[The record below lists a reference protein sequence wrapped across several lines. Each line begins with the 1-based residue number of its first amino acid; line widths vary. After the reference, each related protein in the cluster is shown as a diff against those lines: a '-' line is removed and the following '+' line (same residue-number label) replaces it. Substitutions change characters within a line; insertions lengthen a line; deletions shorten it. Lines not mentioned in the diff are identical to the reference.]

1 LYATG
6 SEALW
11 KFQKRT
17 ISTEEASQ
25 NPENIVVPCSAFYM
39 SELSKLDQQPFGD
52 AVFAENPEPRCPC
65 VLLLDT
71 STSMSGAKIAELNGG
86 LQTFAEEL
94 RSDAMAAK
102 RAEVAIVTFG
112 PVQTVQHFV
121 TADAFQAP
129 TLVAAGDTPMGA
141 AVRQAVDLV
150 SERKA
155 TYKAHGI
162 GYYRPWL
169 FLITDGA
176 PTDDVSPATAIIKD
190 GEASKSL
197 MFYAVGV
204 EGADMIR
211 LRQISVRE
219 PLKLRGLSFREL
231 FVWLSNSLGSVSR
244 SQPGESVPLANP
256 TAPSGWATAN

>member
-1 LYATG
+1 
-6 SEALW
+6 
-11 KFQKRT
+11 
-17 ISTEEASQ
+17 
-25 NPENIVVPCSAFYM
+25 
-39 SELSKLDQQPFGD
+39 
-52 AVFAENPEPRCPC
+52 
-65 VLLLDT
+65 
-71 STSMSGAKIAELNGG
+71 MSGPKILQLNNG

-94 RSDAMAAK
+94 RSDSMAAK
-102 RAEVAIVTFG
+102 RVEVAIVTFG

-121 TADAFQAP
+121 TADALQPP
-129 TLVAAGDTPMGA
+129 TLVASGDTPMGA
-141 AVRQAVDLV
+141 AVQNALHLV

-155 TYKAHGI
+155 TYKANGI

-176 PTDDVSPATAIIKD
+176 PTDDITAAAAAIRE

-204 EGADMIR
+204 EGADMNR
-211 LRQISVRE
+211 LAQLSVRQ

-244 SQPGESVPLANP
+244 SQPGEAVPLTNP
-256 TAPSGWATAN
+256 TAPNGWATAD